1 MKIADE
7 SKTVAIGHGLR
18 ARLFLSFIAIS
29 GFALIA
35 AVVGNYAFYAIGQS
49 LEQVTEKSVPPAI
62 AALELAQI
70 TERIAAA
77 GPALLAVTKSV
88 EFDAVSSVLNQELKK
103 ARLLLSQLTGQRLP
117 VEMLSGIFRVYDSV
131 AANLET
137 LKLVVQKRIAAADR
151 KSALVRDTFDAYNQ
165 FRALWTP
172 KFNELKGH
180 ILNLQ
185 RALNDSRSAPE
196 QKLAAFDRLNA
207 AISDLTPLEQVQQ
220 EAAVAFEALVRA
232 GTAAT
237 PADLDALRAEAEAAV
252 RSIDGIVSGLDPD
265 ISFALIAPL
274 SRLRTNAIGSA
285 SIMAARQV
293 ELEAVQEGRRLT
305 VENADLSVQ
314 LSNAVE
320 SLVAAS
326 KQGIATATE
335 RTQLVQN
342 LGRLGLAVVVALSLI
357 SSALIGW
364 LYVGRNVVARLT
376 KLSDGMRALVGGR
389 RDITIPTAGRDEI
402 AEMARAVE
410 VFRDNAVAL
419 DELLA
424 EREHAAAR
432 LEQKV
437 EQRTHELSQSIG
449 ELRALG
455 EVTQAVTS
463 TLDLQ
468 TVLTTIVA
476 KATQLSGTEAGAIY
490 VFDEAIREFRLS
502 ATYGMSE
509 ELIAAISGQHAVLSK
524 AISEAAEQG
533 EPDQV
538 GDLQNEPPSAVN
550 DLLIKAGYRA
560 RLLVPLVHSGET
572 VGALVV
578 RRIEPGEFPKQ
589 TVALLQTFAAQSA
602 LAIQNARLFSELATA
617 RDAADAANQ
626 TKSSFLANMSHEL
639 RTPLN
644 AIIGY
649 SEILQE
655 DAADKEDK
663 AAIEDLQ
670 RIEDA
675 GRHLLGLINNILDLS
690 KIEAG
695 KMDVFIE
702 PVDIQA
708 LLKEVLS
715 IVKPLADKSENV
727 VEVICPADVGS
738 FRSDQTKIKQCLL
751 NLMSNANKFTSKG
764 TLTLSVER
772 EATSQICFRVSDT
785 GIGMTAEQLG
795 RLFQAFSQ
803 ADASTTKRFGGTG
816 LGLAITKHF
825 CTMLGGDVTVEST
838 PGKGTTFIIRLPDQG
853 VVAPAAVELPAP
865 AVAAADGRATVLVVD
880 DDASVR
886 GLLAKTLEKEGYRV
900 IAAGNGV
907 EALALARAHRP
918 QAITLDV
925 MMPQLDGW
933 GALKELKADAELRD
947 IPVIM
952 VSVLNERGMAIPL
965 GAADFVTKPVDRQRL
980 TAILREHCASPSGA
994 SILVV
999 EDDLPTREAL
1009 CRSLASMG
1017 YTAHDAVNGRTGLEW
1032 LTRHPVPSLILL
1044 DLMMP
1049 EMDGFEFLR
1058 ELRKQPA
1065 FANVPVIVVTA
1076 KELTEE
1082 DIRVLS
1088 GQTEGIIA
1096 KDQTYLTELAAA
1108 VRGRVARHPAREAE
1122 PIAN

>member
-1 MKIADE
+1 M
-7 SKTVAIGHGLR
+7 TIGHGLR
-18 ARLFLSFIAIS
+18 GRLILSFIAIS
-29 GFALIA
+29 GFAVVA

-49 LEQVTEKSVPPAI
+49 LHEVTEKSVPPAI
-62 AALELAQI
+62 AALELAQR

-77 GPALLAVTKSV
+77 GPALLAVTNSA
-88 EFDAVSSVLNQELKK
+88 EFDAVSSVLDQELKE
-103 ARLLLSQLTGQRLP
+103 ARLLLLQLPGQRLP
-117 VEMLSGIFRVYDSV
+117 VEKLSGIFRVYDSV

-137 LKLVVQKRIAAADR
+137 LKLVVQNRIAAADR
-151 KSALVRDTFDAYNQ
+151 RAALVRDTFDAYSK
-165 FRALWTP
+165 FRTLWTP

-180 ILNLQ
+180 IAALQ
-185 RALNDSRSAPE
+185 HALDDPRSTPE
-196 QKLAAFDRLNA
+196 ERLAAFDRLNA
-207 AISDLTPLEQVQQ
+207 AISDLTPLEQIQQ
-220 EAAVAFEALVRA
+220 EAAVAFETLVRA
-232 GTAAT
+232 GGASKQ
-237 PADLDALRAEAEAAV
+237 ADLDSIKVQAEQAV
-252 RSIDGIVSGLDPD
+252 RRIDGLVSGLDPD
-265 ISFALIAPL
+265 VSFALIVPL
-274 SRLRTNAIGSA
+274 SRLRSNAIGSA

-293 ELEAVQEGRRLT
+293 ELEAAQEGRRLT

-314 LSNAVE
+314 FSNAVE
-320 SLVAAS
+320 FLVAAS

-335 RTQLVQN
+335 RSQSVQN
-342 LGRLGLAVVVALSLI
+342 VGRLGLAVVVALSLI

-376 KLSDGMRALVGGR
+376 KLSDGMRAIVGGR
-389 RDITIPTAGRDEI
+389 RDITIPTSGSDEI

-410 VFRDNAVAL
+410 VFRDNAAAL

-424 EREHAAAR
+424 EREQAAAS

-490 VFDEAIREFRLS
+490 VFDEAQREFRLS
-502 ATYGMSE
+502 ATYGMSNE
-509 ELIAAISGQHAVLSK
+509 MIAAIREQHAALSN
-524 AISEAAEQG
+524 AVGGLAEHG
-533 EPDQV
+533 EPVQT
-538 GDLQNEPPSAVN
+538 GDLRNEPSSMVN
-550 DLLIKAGYRA
+550 DIIMKAGYRA
-560 RLLVPLVHSGET
+560 RLLVPLVHSGKT

-578 RRIEPGEFPKQ
+578 RRMEPGEFPKQ

-602 LAIQNARLFSELATA
+602 LAIQNARLFSELAAA
-617 RDAADAANQ
+617 RDAADEANR
-626 TKSSFLANMSHEL
+626 TKSNFLANMSHEL

-655 DAADKEDK
+655 DAADKGDK
-663 AAIEDLQ
+663 EPIDDLQ
-670 RIEDA
+670 KIESA

-702 PVDIQA
+702 PVDIPA
-708 LLKEVLS
+708 MVKEVVS
-715 IVKPLADKSENV
+715 IVRPLTDKNENV
-727 VEVICPADVGS
+727 IEVICPADIGS

-751 NLMSNANKFTSKG
+751 NLLSNASKFTSKG
-764 TLTLSVER
+764 KLTLAVAR
-772 EATSQICFRVSDT
+772 EGGSRVRFSVSDT
-785 GIGMTAEQLG
+785 GLGMTPEQLG

-838 PGKGTTFIIRLPDQG
+838 PGKGSTFTIRLPDQG
-853 VVAPAAVELPAP
+853 VAPAAVEATALP
-865 AVAAADGRATVLVVD
+865 AADGRATVLVVD

-886 GLLAKTLEKEGYRV
+886 DLLAKTLEKEGYRV

-907 EALALARAHRP
+907 EALALAREHRP

-925 MMPQLDGW
+925 LMPQMDGW
-933 GALKELKADAELRD
+933 GALKELKADANLRD

-952 VSVLNERGMAIPL
+952 VTVLNERGIAIPL
-965 GAADFVTKPVDRQRL
+965 GAAEFVTKPVDRQRL
-980 TAILREHCASPSGA
+980 TAILREHCGGPGA
-994 SILVV
+994 GSVLVV
-999 EDDLPTREAL
+999 EDDQPTREAL
-1009 CRSLASMG
+1009 CRPLASMG
-1017 YTAHDAVNGRTGLEW
+1017 YVAYEAVNGRDGLDW
-1032 LTRHPVPSLILL
+1032 LSSHPAPSLILL

-1058 ELRKQPA
+1058 ELRQRPA
-1065 FANVPVIVVTA
+1065 LAGVPVIVVTA
-1076 KELTEE
+1076 KDLTDE
-1082 DIRVLS
+1082 DVRILS
-1088 GQTEGIIA
+1088 GQTEKIIA

-1108 VRGRVARHPAREAE
+1108 VRGRLVRQPVREAE
-1122 PIAN
+1122 PVAN